1 MALREVL
8 CSLLLDGPAHGYQLQ
23 VTLEAELGPLWVTR
37 ASQVYLTLGRMQ
49 RDGLVVSRRVR
60 QATRPDRQLLRL
72 TARGRAVAT
81 DWLFAPGPAE
91 EIVVRLALGRLVL
104 SDRFAELVALIIEER
119 TRALRALR
127 ALRDEVGG
135 GFQREAVEAEL
146 HRVHGELRWLAGV
159 RDRSGQL
166 VAMPR
171 GARPRSSGGGKVAG
185 LG

>member
-37 ASQVYLTLGRMQ
+37 ASQVYLTLGRME
-49 RDGLVVSRRVR
+49 RDGLVVRRRVR

-104 SDRFAELVALIIEER
+104 SDRFAELVALILEER
-119 TRALRALR
+119 TRALR

-146 HRVHGELRWLAGV
+146 HRVHGELRWLVGV

-166 VAMPR
+166 VAVPR

-185 LG
+185 LD

>member
-8 CSLLLDGPAHGYQLQ
+8 CSLLLEGPAHGYQLQ

-60 QATRPDRQLLRL
+60 QANRPDRQLLRL

-91 EIVVRLALGRLVL
+91 EIGRA
-104 SDRFAELVALIIEER
+104 SCRKECR
-119 TRALRALR
+119 S
-127 ALRDEVGG
+127 
-135 GFQREAVEAEL
+135 
-146 HRVHGELRWLAGV
+146 RW
-159 RDRSGQL
+159 S
-166 VAMPR
+166 PY
-171 GARPRSSGGGKVAG
+171 
-185 LG
+185 